1 MTICLKLTTFLYV
14 QLSPMLCPKLTEGGL
29 SGRARN
35 RGGCAMTQGVD
46 RRAFIA
52 GLAAGAAVMA
62 FDPVRHSW
70 MTAAQAAPHGGL
82 RIPRLDG
89 ELVIEPVA
97 LEEAADDFGHIIYR
111 TPTAVLRPGSPQDV
125 VKLVRYAN
133 RHGLQVAMRGQGHAT
148 FGQAQAQ
155 GGVVIDSRTLN
166 TIHSIGTSGAVVD
179 AGVQWIALLQASLA
193 MGLTPPVLTDYLG
206 LSVGGTLS
214 VGGIGSAS
222 HRYGLQIDNVLEL
235 QVVTGQ
241 GQLLTCSPSERPGLF
256 HAVLGGLG
264 QCALIVRATI
274 TLVPARERACVSALV
289 SGSRRVHERP
299 AAGGAGGAGG
309 RRYSERGGSRRDRV
323 GQSRAWVAHPQTTV
337 VRA

>member
-1 MTICLKLTTFLYV
+1 
-14 QLSPMLCPKLTEGGL
+14 
-29 SGRARN
+29 
-35 RGGCAMTQGVD
+35 MTQGVD

-193 MGLTPPVLTDYLG
+193 MGLTPPVSRIILG
-206 LSVGGTLS
+206 SRSVAHCRWVALAAP
-214 VGGIGSAS
+214 V
-222 HRYGLQIDNVLEL
+222 ID
-235 QVVTGQ
+235 TGCRST
-241 GQLLTCSPSERPGLF
+241 TCSSSRLS
-256 HAVLGGLG
+256 
-264 QCALIVRATI
+264 RA
-274 TLVPARERACVSALV
+274 R
-289 SGSRRVHERP
+289 GSSSRVHPRNAP
-299 AAGGAGGAGG
+299 AC
-309 RRYSERGGSRRDRV
+309 ST
-323 GQSRAWVAHPQTTV
+323 PC
-337 VRA
+337 